1 MTHHFLHSILG
12 AIGGQL
18 GANPPAWL
26 HLVLHLIL
34 IWMPIA
40 LAGILF
46 WNLAKFLKKRRVAS
60 RLHSQH
66 TGTISG
72 GGSIK
77 RIFAFIHKHSRKD
90 QFVLVAIGLMSMPI
104 LYATLELPKVII
116 NRALSES
123 HEDSYM
129 FGFEISQMEHLF
141 VLCAGYL
148 LAISVNG
155 ATKYSLNVYQGKVG
169 ERLLRRLR
177 LTIYRAWRRGAGG
190 ANRAE
195 VIPMIAQEVEPIGGF
210 ASNAF
215 SLPVFQGGT
224 FVTIL
229 VFMFAQDPI
238 LGAAAMTLL
247 PVQLILIPRL
257 QRRINALVRERVV
270 TVRSLGGELG
280 AQSGS
285 GGGNKSGVVRVTG
298 LISELEKGRRK
309 FHREK
314 FFMKALNNFLTGLT
328 PFFFYSIGGYL
339 VIQGSLTIG
348 ALVAVLAAYKD
359 FSAPVKELFKYY
371 QSLEDV
377 RIRYEA
383 VEEFLAVK
391 RPLTT

>member
-1 MTHHFLHSILG
+1 MMHEFFHSILS
-12 AIGGQL
+12 AIGGEL

-26 HLVLHLIL
+26 HLVLHFIL

-40 LAGILF
+40 LIGVAL
-46 WNLAKFLKKRRVAS
+46 WNLAKFFKKRRVAKKR
-60 RLHSQH
+60 RLEQAATESDA
-66 TGTISG
+66 
-72 GGSIK
+72 GSIK
-77 RIFAFIHKHSRKD
+77 RIFAFILKHSKKD
-90 QFVLVAIGLMSMPI
+90 QLALVAIGLVSMPI
-104 LYATLELPKVII
+104 LYATLELPKAII
-116 NRALSES
+116 NSALAVAHES
-123 HEDSYM
+123 AFI
-129 FGFEISQMEHLF
+129 FGFAVSQFEHL
-141 VLCAGYL
+141 VILCAGYL
-148 LAISVNG
+148 VAISVNG
-155 ATKYSLNVYQGKVG
+155 AAKYYLNVYRGRVG

-177 LTIYRAWRRGAGG
+177 LTIYRAWRHGAGG
-190 ANRAE
+190 ASRAE

-210 ASNAF
+210 TSNAF

-224 FVTIL
+224 FITIL

-257 QRRINALVRERVV
+257 QRRINVLVRERVV

-280 AQSGS
+280 AQSGPEV
-285 GGGNKSGVVRVTG
+285 GGQSGVARVTS
-298 LISELEKGRRK
+298 LISELEQGRRK

-391 RPLTT
+391 RPLQT

>member
-1 MTHHFLHSILG
+1 MMHEFFHSILS
-12 AIGGQL
+12 AIGGEL

-26 HLVLHLIL
+26 HLVLHFIL

-40 LAGILF
+40 LIGVAF
-46 WNLAKFLKKRRVAS
+46 WNLAKFLKKRRVAKKR
-60 RLHSQH
+60 RLEQAATESDA
-66 TGTISG
+66 
-72 GGSIK
+72 GSIK
-77 RIFAFIHKHSRKD
+77 RIFAFILRHSNKD
-90 QFVLVAIGLMSMPI
+90 QLALVAIGLVSMPI

-116 NRALSES
+116 NSALSEN
-123 HEDSYM
+123 HEDTDM
-129 FGFEISQMEHLF
+129 FGLSVSQLEHL
-141 VLCAGYL
+141 VLLCAGYL
-148 LAISVNG
+148 AAISING
-155 ATKYSLNVYQGKVG
+155 AAKYYLNVYRGKVG

-177 LTIYRAWRRGAGG
+177 LIIYRAWRKGAGG
-190 ANRAE
+190 DSRAE

-215 SLPVFQGGT
+215 SQPVFQGGT
-224 FVTIL
+224 FITIL

-257 QRRINALVRERVV
+257 QQRINALVRERVV

-280 AQSGS
+280 AQLGPEV
-285 GGGNKSGVVRVTG
+285 GGQSGVARVTS
-298 LISELEKGRRK
+298 LISELEQGRRK

-339 VIQGSLTIG
+339 VIEGSLTIG

-391 RPLTT
+391 HPVPT

>member
-1 MTHHFLHSILG
+1 MMHDFLHFILI

-18 GANPPAWL
+18 SADPPRWL
-26 HLVLHLIL
+26 HLVLHVIL

-40 LAGILF
+40 LIGIAV
-46 WNLAKFLKKRRVAS
+46 WSLAKFLRKRRIAK
-60 RLHSQH
+60 RPRIQR
-66 TGTISG
+66 TTTESG
-72 GGSIK
+72 AGSIN
-77 RIFAFIHKHSRKD
+77 RIFAFVLKYSKKD
-90 QFVLVAIGLMSMPI
+90 QMALVAIGLVSMPI

-116 NRALSES
+116 NSALSES
-123 HEDSYM
+123 HEDAYM
-129 FGFEISQMEHLF
+129 FGFAITQVEHLV

-155 ATKYSLNVYQGKVG
+155 AAKYCLNVYRGKVG

-177 LTIYRAWRRGAGG
+177 LIIYRAWRHGAGG
-190 ANRAE
+190 DSRAE

-210 ASNAF
+210 VSNAF
-215 SLPVFQGGT
+215 SQPVFQGGT
-224 FVTIL
+224 FITIL

-257 QRRINALVRERVV
+257 QQRINVLVRKRVV
-270 TVRSLGGELG
+270 TIRSLGGELG
-280 AQSGS
+280 VQSAPDAQNS
-285 GGGNKSGVVRVTG
+285 SGVAQVAG
-298 LISELEKGRRK
+298 LISELEQSRRK
-309 FHREK
+309 LHRAK
-314 FFMKALNNFLTGLT
+314 FFMKGLNNFLTGLT

-359 FSAPVKELFKYY
+359 FSAPVRELFKYY

-383 VEEFLAVK
+383 VEEFLSVK
-391 RPLTT
+391 HPVQQ